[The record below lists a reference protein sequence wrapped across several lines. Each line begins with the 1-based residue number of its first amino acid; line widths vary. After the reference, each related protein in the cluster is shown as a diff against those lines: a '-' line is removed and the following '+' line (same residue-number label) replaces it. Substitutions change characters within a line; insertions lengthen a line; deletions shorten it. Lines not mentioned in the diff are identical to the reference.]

1 MAIDFINNISNC
13 SSTTTKK
20 KDSEYSFRRDLLLL
34 KHVNVV
40 ATLLVLGNAI
50 PPKIVLEYCPKTL
63 EFIVDKTFRMLD
75 VSEIVFIAQEIA
87 KGLCYLHKKKIF
99 HK

>member
-1 MAIDFINNISNC
+1 MIAIDFINNSNC

-20 KDSEYSFRRDLLLL
+20 KGSEYSFRPNLLRL
-34 KHVNVV
+34 KDVNVV